1 MAQDDVHEEIEKT
14 TETHQD
20 KVVTDSIEGVGSAGG
35 SLFVSN
41 LSRNVTSGHLREIFG
56 YYGNVKNVDL
66 KYDRKNRQ
74 SKGQATISFQ
84 TEKDAEH

>member
-1 MAQDDVHEEIEKT
+1 MQLLKQGDHQEVAMAQDDVHEEIEKT

-41 LSRNVTSGHLREIFG
+41 LSRYHNYVQNLLTTL
-56 YYGNVKNVDL
+56 L
-66 KYDRKNRQ
+66 
-74 SKGQATISFQ
+74 
-84 TEKDAEH
+84 